1 MFVGMDF
8 KLKDRNYIE
17 NALVGLLV
25 DDGNAKRDNRN
36 LIFNDNF
43 KHYGSFTMVTDEH
56 VVVVVCL
63 SSENLSSNL

>member
-1 MFVGMDF
+1 MLVGMDF